1 MSPTRFGAGAGE
13 TAPGRADQGALRE
26 SNMAL
31 VVKTVLAAAEGTSMS
46 RAAVAGSTAMTRS
59 TVSRLVDELVAGGVL
74 MELEPPTG
82 VGPGRPAK
90 PLVAGTGL
98 AGLGLQVNA
107 SFLAATVVDL
117 GGRVVASSVRIGD
130 YVRSKP
136 EPTMKQL
143 NELGRSVLGQVPA
156 DVRIVGAGLALPGI
170 VTSRSGELMLAP
182 NLGWSEINIDS
193 LVNVR
198 EASPEG
204 PSSLSLQVGNEAN
217 FAALTVAQSAP
228 GRAGPLSNF
237 IYLSGEIGIGG
248 ALVMGG
254 RVMGGNHGWAGELG
268 HVCVDPHGPACPCG
282 STGCLERYAGRVPLI
297 QAAGLSERSTPELL
311 AELARSGEV
320 AARHAI
326 ARAAW
331 ALGIALAGV
340 INVVDVQAVVLGG
353 HLAQIGDLL
362 RPDLEAALA
371 SRVLSARWD
380 RPSVR
385 TSDGAAAPGATG
397 AAMAQLSAVVER
409 PADWVGQV
417 A

>member
-1 MSPTRFGAGAGE
+1 V
-13 TAPGRADQGALRE
+13 LR
-26 SNMAL
+26 
-31 VVKTVLAAAEGTSMS
+31 
-46 RAAVAGSTAMTRS
+46 
-59 TVSRLVDELVAGGVL
+59 
-74 MELEPPTG
+74 ELEPPTG

-107 SFLAATVVDL
+107 GYLAATVVDL
-117 GGRVVASSVRIGD
+117 GGRVIASSVRMGD
-130 YVRSKP
+130 YIRSKP
-136 EPTMKQL
+136 EPTMEQL
-143 NELGRSVLGQVPA
+143 NELGRSVLAQVPA

-170 VTSRSGELMLAP
+170 VTSRSGELMVAP
-182 NLGWSEINIDS
+182 NLGWSEIHVES
-193 LVNVR
+193 LLNVQ
-198 EASPEG
+198 ESSPEG
-204 PSSLSLQVGNEAN
+204 VSSLSLRVGNEAN

-248 ALVMGG
+248 ALVMDG

-282 STGCLERYAGRVPLI
+282 STGCLERYAGLVPLI
-297 QAAGLSERSTPELL
+297 QMAGLSDGSPPELL
-311 AELARSGEV
+311 AERARSGDA
-320 AARHAI
+320 AARNAI

-340 INVVDVQAVVLGG
+340 INVMDVQAVVLGG
-353 HLAQIGDLL
+353 HLAQIGHLL
-362 RPDLEAALA
+362 RPDLEPALA
-371 SRVLSARWD
+371 SRVLSARWE

-385 TSDGAAAPGATG
+385 TFDGADAPGATG
-397 AAMAQLSAVVER
+397 AAMAQLSAVLER
-409 PADWVGQV
+409 PADWVRQP